1 MLRNDSQW
9 ARTFRAWLGMTGNQ
23 WEWLRLP
30 AGIPRREYLVR
41 AINKGVF
48 PREEGGREGEWG
60 SKTIR
65 IGSPAP
71 LSLGSHCSSRSL
83 IATCKVIVKK
93 EKISLQHFCVDNR
106 KESKINAW
114 GDNSPSVYEVNK
126 TRSVTQNR
134 NLIGRF
140 VSHRCSF
147 VLATI
152 NHVSDVEFIVP
163 FSSSLF
169 FRSFAFPTLTFLR
182 HFLRVPAW
190 RIIFFIS

>member
-9 ARTFRAWLGMTGNQ
+9 ARTFRARLGMTGNQ

-48 PREEGGREGEWG
+48 PREEGSREGEWG

-71 LSLGSHCSSRSL
+71 LSLGSHCYSRSL
-83 IATCKVIVKK
+83 IATCEVIVQE
-93 EKISLQHFCVDNR
+93 EKNLLPTFLCRQQQRVKDKR
-106 KESKINAW
+106 VW

-169 FRSFAFPTLTFLR
+169 FRFFAFPTQTFLR
-182 HFLRVPAW
+182 DFSSRSSLENYL
-190 RIIFFIS
+190 FY